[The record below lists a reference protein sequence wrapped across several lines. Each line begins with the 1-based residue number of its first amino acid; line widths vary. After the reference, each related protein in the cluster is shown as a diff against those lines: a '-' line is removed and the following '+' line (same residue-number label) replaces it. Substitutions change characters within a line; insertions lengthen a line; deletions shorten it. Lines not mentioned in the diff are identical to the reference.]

1 MGQEMSLET
10 LSENDKKMLMELQ
23 YNFPFDTIDPYSDAA
38 ARLGISVDG
47 MLARLRELKNAG
59 IVKRI
64 GFYVNPRSRRRTV
77 SLIAFKGGDA
87 DTAAKLCGSDDSITH
102 CYERSG
108 GGEWRIWIVRRA
120 PSRETLLEWASQFA
134 RKIGADSFEILEAV
148 RLYRLSVKY
157 DLYRGVSRAGP
168 YTRVSLN
175 PPSPEELGIDP
186 QLPLALKSLPL
197 EPRPYHI
204 IAEKFG
210 IRPEEI
216 PKIVKMLLDEGV
228 LGDPGLV
235 LDGHRLGFS
244 YNGMVVVKTADSLED
259 VCDKITRM
267 IPEATHI
274 VARRPYPSDTR
285 ATWAPACY
293 AMIHAVSEQRLRE
306 VYSRIE
312 SIVHASEVYMLVSI
326 RDLKPGAER

>member
-1 MGQEMSLET
+1 MSLET
-10 LSENDKKMLMELQ
+10 LSESDKKMLMELQ
-23 YNFPFDTIDPYSDAA
+23 YSFPYEAVDPYGDIA
-38 ARLGISVDG
+38 ARLGISVER
-47 MLARLRELKNAG
+47 MLARLRELKDVG

-77 SLIAFKGGDA
+77 SLIAFKGGDI
-87 DTAAKLCGSDDSITH
+87 DAAAELCKSDESITH
-102 CYERSG
+102 CYERVG

-120 PSRETLLEWASQFA
+120 PSREKLLEWASQFA

-175 PPSPEELGIDP
+175 PPQPEELGIDP
-186 QLPLALKSLPL
+186 SLLSALKHLPL

-210 IRPEEI
+210 ISVEEL
-216 PKIVKMLLDEGV
+216 PKIVKMLLDRGV

-235 LDGHRLGFS
+235 LDGHKLGFR
-244 YNGMVVVKTADSLED
+244 YNGMVVAKTTNSLEEI
-259 VCDKITRM
+259 CDKIVRM
-267 IPEATHI
+267 VPEATHI
-274 VARRPYPSDTR
+274 VARKPYPSDTR

-293 AMIHAVSEQRLRE
+293 AMIHAVSEQKLRE
-306 VYSRIE
+306 IFNRMRDAIS
-312 SIVHASEVYMLVSI
+312 ATEVRMLVSV